1 MNHYRKLKAVFFQ
14 ELRVMLAGSRMVTLM
29 LLSLLFLELFGGGIR
44 RMALAQGLVAGPWLI
59 PCLLRDHIDSGCM
72 AMLVV
77 FLYSGVPLCGENQR
91 FLLQRAGHR
100 IWCLAQFLAILV
112 TAVLYPMFLFLGSLL
127 VMLPCLTFSGAWGTA
142 YEISANTWAD
152 VEEYKLKGNVVS
164 MEMIEN
170 YDPAAALLV
179 SMLLLFLLCLLC
191 GLFLFLVNG
200 LTHSSAGVIILS
212 IWAFAS
218 SFLNKMSE
226 QKIFRMLRRISPAQW
241 LNIENISSD
250 PGSSG
255 YLGTVVL
262 MVLAGVFLMMVLSY
276 YFVIK
281 KKIEVEK

>member
-1 MNHYRKLKAVFFQ
+1 MNNCRKLMAVFFQ
-14 ELRVMLAGSRMVTLM
+14 ELRVMLAGSKIVTLM
-29 LLSLLFLELFGGGIR
+29 LLSLLFLELFGGGLR
-44 RMALAQGLVAGPWLI
+44 RMAMDQGLNAGPWLI
-59 PCLLRDHIDSGCM
+59 PCLLRAHIYSGCM
-72 AMLVV
+72 IVLVV

-100 IWCLAQFLAILV
+100 IWCLGQFLAILV
-112 TAVLYPMFLFLGSLL
+112 TAFLYPLFLFLGSLL
-127 VMLPCLTFSGAWGTA
+127 IMLPCLTFSGEWGKA
-142 YEISANTWAD
+142 YEICANTWAD
-152 VEEYKLKGNVVS
+152 VEEYKLKGNIVS

-170 YDPAAALLV
+170 YDPAVALLV

-212 IWAFAS
+212 IWTFAS
-218 SFLNKMSE
+218 SFLNNMSE
-226 QKIFRMLRRISPAQW
+226 QKIFRILRRISPEQW
-241 LNIENISSD
+241 LNIENISPE

-262 MVLAGVFLMMVLSY
+262 MVLAGVFLMAVLSY

-281 KKIEVEK
+281 KKIEAEK